1 MSGPL
6 PSISVSGAAVGP
18 SAHAAE
24 SSAHARHTMA
34 AATSWWARMAAP
46 DASYMPIWER
56 MLGMSTNYVRTVQLM
71 KEHGLEGLAG
81 LNVYGEEK
89 ESR

>member
-1 MSGPL
+1 
-6 PSISVSGAAVGP
+6 
-18 SAHAAE
+18 
-24 SSAHARHTMA
+24 
-34 AATSWWARMAAP
+34 
-46 DASYMPIWER
+46 